1 MLAENKI
8 DVDVNSIKINF
19 VIIIIAYYRQGPTI
33 ITYGMMKTKMTVWSS
48 I

>member
-8 DVDVNSIKINF
+8 DVDVNSIKIKP
-19 VIIIIAYYRQGPTI
+19 VIIIIAYYHQGPTI
-33 ITYGMMKTKMTVWSS
+33 LTYGTMKTNMTVWSS